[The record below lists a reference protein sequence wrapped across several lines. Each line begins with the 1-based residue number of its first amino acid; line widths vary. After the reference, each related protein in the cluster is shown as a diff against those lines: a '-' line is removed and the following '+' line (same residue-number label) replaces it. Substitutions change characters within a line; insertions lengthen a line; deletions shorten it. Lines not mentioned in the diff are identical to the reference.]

1 MQLCRCFIFTSW
13 FGPLQWK
20 PRTFDTTA
28 TTGYCSSDDKPG
40 SSTGFY
46 ETRWFPYAPPKF
58 NMEAENDGFQKK
70 NSFSGSMLNFRGVA
84 AKDQLSRSYP
94 PFSERCL
101 RTCRMRLLIRRPW
114 RGPSLTALVPPRTM
128 ARVEVKGRVWPG
140 EGELLCFSIYVSTHT
155 YRQYIYI

>member
-70 NSFSGSMLNFRGVA
+70 KLLFRFHVKLQGCSSKRPTVTLLPPILRA
-84 AKDQLSRSYP
+84 LSEDVPHAPAYP
-94 PFSERCL
+94 EAMKRAFAYGFGASPNH
-101 RTCRMRLLIRRPW
+101 
-114 RGPSLTALVPPRTM
+114 
-128 ARVEVKGRVWPG
+128 G
-140 EGELLCFSIYVSTHT
+140 EGGSQGQSVTW
-155 YRQYIYI
+155 